1 MQISKNGDYLFN
13 GFYQLPYKYIVID
26 EWKVYIRKYRKKA
39 VI

>member
-1 MQISKNGDYLFN
+1 MVLTIEIRYEADE
-13 GFYQLPYKYIVID
+13 IVID